1 MSNEPTIN
9 TYIDGEGH
17 ELTAVPDSQMDL
29 VLRENPLKWSRIVE
43 REQTTSR
50 RSKAKAEETTGSSE
64 SE

>member
-9 TYIDGEGH
+9 TYIDGDGH

-29 VLRENPLKWSRIVE
+29 VLRENPLKWSRVVE
-43 REQTTSR
+43 RSTSR
-50 RSKAKAEETTGSSE
+50 RSKAKAEETTDSSE